1 MAWLSP
7 EWTWQQDMPCNVQFT
22 AVTGANDRRL
32 QNNAGF
38 MYVRG
43 QTDGRYQRFISTVH
57 DEGADMWIFTAATR
71 EKLMVRRVGGALMWC
86 IHADHLP
93 EEGLV
98 RFTAV
103 SCLSTRTMA
112 TTDFADRENISITD
126 LQAAFKEQAVAQDI
140 ISRQQTVT
148 LVSSV
153 TGGVLSEILMFV
165 WGPRTHGSLK
175 PRKRVFKKTAA
186 SQIALAKHFESL

>member
-1 MAWLSP
+1 MAWLPP
-7 EWTWQQDMPCNVQFT
+7 EWTWEQEMPCNGQFM
-22 AVTGANDRRL
+22 AVTGANERRL
-32 QNNAGF
+32 QKNAGF
-38 MYVRG
+38 MYMRG
-43 QTDGRYQRFISTVH
+43 LNFSRYQRFISTIH
-57 DEGADMWIFTAATR
+57 DASADVWIFTAATTR
-71 EKLMVRRVGGALMWC
+71 EKLMVRRVGGALLWC
-86 IHADHLP
+86 IHADHVP

-112 TTDFADRENISITD
+112 TTDFADRENISIAD
-126 LQAAFKEQAVAQDI
+126 LQAAFKEKAVAKDI

-165 WGPRTHGSLK
+165 WGERTHGSLK
-175 PRKRVFKKTAA
+175 PRKRVFKKTSA
-186 SQIALAKHFESL
+186 SQI